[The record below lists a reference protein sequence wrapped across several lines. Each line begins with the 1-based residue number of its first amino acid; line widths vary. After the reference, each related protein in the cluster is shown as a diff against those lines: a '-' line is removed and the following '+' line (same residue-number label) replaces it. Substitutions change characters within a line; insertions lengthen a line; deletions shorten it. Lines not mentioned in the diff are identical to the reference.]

1 MFVDKKPA
9 KVISNATQHFVSRWK
24 KLGPSWQP
32 FAALDAHFPRCVL
45 FNEVSKQCYK
55 RYIQH
60 KYRIYVS
67 IVEKN
72 MDNYELRKV
81 EQ

>member
-1 MFVDKKPA
+1 MQRN
-9 KVISNATQHFVSRWK
+9 ISFRVGKNLVHHDNHLPRWMHIFRV
-24 KLGPSWQP
+24 G
-32 FAALDAHFPRCVL
+32 VL

-72 MDNYELRKV
+72 MDNYELRKT